1 MTCLYAT
8 IFASVF
14 LLQSAATQPV
24 LSLATSTIG
33 GTSTSLACVSARA
46 LVLLTLE
53 LMLVSLTLLV
63 VVVDDDEATG
73 DTQIN
78 MSTVTIRGAIPLV
91 VI

>member
-1 MTCLYAT
+1 M
-8 IFASVF
+8 
-14 LLQSAATQPV
+14 
-24 LSLATSTIG
+24 
-33 GTSTSLACVSARA
+33 
-46 LVLLTLE
+46 LLTLE